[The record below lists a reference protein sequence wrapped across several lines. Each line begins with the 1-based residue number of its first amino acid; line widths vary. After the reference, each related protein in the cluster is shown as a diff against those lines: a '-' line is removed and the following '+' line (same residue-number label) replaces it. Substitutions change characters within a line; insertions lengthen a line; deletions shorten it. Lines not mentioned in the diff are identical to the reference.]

1 MGGTVSWRCLHR
13 ILALAVLLVGGW
25 AASSAPLAWGQQEQ
39 LQRKVKTRVEPAY
52 PELARRMHIE
62 GIVKVEV
69 TVAPNGTVKEAKAVG
84 GHPLFVAAALDAIK
98 KWRFEPATAES
109 TGIVEFRFDPGQ

>member
-1 MGGTVSWRCLHR
+1 
-13 ILALAVLLVGGW
+13 
-25 AASSAPLAWGQQEQ
+25 
-39 LQRKVKTRVEPAY
+39 
-52 PELARRMHIE
+52 MHIE